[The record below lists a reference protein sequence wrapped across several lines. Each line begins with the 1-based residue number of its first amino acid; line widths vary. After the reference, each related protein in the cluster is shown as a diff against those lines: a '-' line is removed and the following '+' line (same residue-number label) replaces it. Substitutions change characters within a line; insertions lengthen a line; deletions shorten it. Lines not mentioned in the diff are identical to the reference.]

1 MIQLTFFQS
10 FISDFL
16 NIVEII
22 TIYRLLVKEVTVK
35 KILIDCGVSIII
47 LLIGAFILSS
57 FYIVLIVFYLWL
69 FDRIKMNP
77 YILLNS
83 IFAMFTAVILSS
95 L

>member
-22 TIYRLLVKEVTVK
+22 TIYRLLVKELTVK

-47 LLIGAFILSS
+47 LLC
-57 FYIVLIVFYLWL
+57 IVQNKSTQL
-69 FDRIKMNP
+69 
-77 YILLNS
+77 
-83 IFAMFTAVILSS
+83 
-95 L
+95 

>member
-47 LLIGAFILSS
+47 ITNRCIYIKFILYSTYS
-57 FYIVLIVFYLWL
+57 FL
-69 FDRIKMNP
+69 FM
-77 YILLNS
+77 
-83 IFAMFTAVILSS
+83 VI
-95 L
+95 